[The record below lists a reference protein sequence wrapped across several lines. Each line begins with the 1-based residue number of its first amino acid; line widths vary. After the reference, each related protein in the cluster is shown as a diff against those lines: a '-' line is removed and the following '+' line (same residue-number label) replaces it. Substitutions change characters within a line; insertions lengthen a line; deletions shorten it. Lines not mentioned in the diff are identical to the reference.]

1 MPNEMSKGELT
12 RREIVKKA
20 APLFNRKGYEG
31 TSLSDLM
38 QATGLQKGGI
48 YRHFSSKQQLAG
60 EAFDYSWEKAVS
72 GRLEGVNEVPNSVH
86 RLRKMIDNFV
96 EKREGLVPG
105 GCPLI
110 NTAVESD
117 DRNTTSPTTSIPPSA
132 PALWVPYPAVFRVR
146 FFLCLFASLPLYFLT
161 ESQNPLQSAQSAAS
175 TSSPASDAPDAL
187 RTRPAPPCPQISSRP
202 PAHIRRREEKYSS
215 PPRSPA
221 TRGSAPASREFPPPL
236 AASAPPSRPASIET
250 QTYACT

>member
-86 RLRKMIDNFV
+86 RLRKMIHTFL
-96 EKREGLVPG
+96 KKTPAKPHRAP
-105 GCPLI
+105 PQPPRQ
-110 NTAVESD
+110 SHRPP
-117 DRNTTSPTTSIPPSA
+117 RN
-132 PALWVPYPAVFRVR
+132 
-146 FFLCLFASLPLYFLT
+146 
-161 ESQNPLQSAQSAAS
+161 QSAHQAPRSRS
-175 TSSPASDAPDAL
+175 TYHQLSRRRPPPQPPAKFQRPPPQHPNP
-187 RTRPAPPCPQISSRP
+187 PAPP
-202 PAHIRRREEKYSS
+202 
-215 PPRSPA
+215 PRSLHP
-221 TRGSAPASREFPPPL
+221 RLNSGCAPAV
-236 AASAPPSRPASIET
+236 
-250 QTYACT
+250 

>member
-1 MPNEMSKGELT
+1 MSNEMSKGELT

-72 GRLEGVNEVPNSVH
+72 GRLDGVNEVPNSVH
-86 RLRKMIDNFV
+86 RLKKMIDNFV

-105 GCPLI
+105 GCPLM

-117 DRNTTSPTTSIPPSA
+117 DGNAHLRA
-132 PALWVPYPAVFRVR
+132 RAQKA
-146 FFLCLFASLPLYFLT
+146 
-161 ESQNPLQSAQSAAS
+161 LQSWTARLSKLIREGIAH
-175 TSSPASDAPDAL
+175 
-187 RTRPAPPCPQISSRP
+187 RQISSTIHPQKLSQLIIATLEGALLISRLQKDRQP
-202 PAHIRRREEKYSS
+202 LHDVRKHLNEYLEHDVRSKARRK
-215 PPRSPA
+215 
-221 TRGSAPASREFPPPL
+221 
-236 AASAPPSRPASIET
+236 
-250 QTYACT
+250 

>member
-1 MPNEMSKGELT
+1 MSNELSKGELT

-60 EAFDYSWEKAVS
+60 EAFDYTWEKAVT
-72 GRLEGVNEVPNSVH
+72 GRLAGVNDVPNSVL
-86 RLRKMIDNFV
+86 RLKKMIDNFV

-105 GCPLI
+105 GCPHM

-117 DRNTTSPTTSIPPSA
+117 DGNAHLRARAKKALESWAARITKITAEGIACREINTRTNPHDLAQLIISA
-132 PALWVPYPAVFRVR
+132 LEGALLLSR
-146 FFLCLFASLPLYFLT
+146 L
-161 ESQNPLQSAQSAAS
+161 QN
-175 TSSPASDAPDAL
+175 SPAPLLNMQLHLHYHLD
-187 RTRPAPPCPQISSRP
+187 Q
-202 PAHIRRREEKYSS
+202 HV
-215 PPRSPA
+215 RS
-221 TRGSAPASREFPPPL
+221 
-236 AASAPPSRPASIET
+236 
-250 QTYACT
+250 